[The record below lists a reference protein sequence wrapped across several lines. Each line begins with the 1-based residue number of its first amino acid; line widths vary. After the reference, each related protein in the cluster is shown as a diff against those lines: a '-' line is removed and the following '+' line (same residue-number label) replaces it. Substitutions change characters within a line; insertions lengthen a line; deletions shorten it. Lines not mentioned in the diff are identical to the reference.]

1 MAEEVKEPKKEKKA
15 PAAAVESADAEAK
28 TPKARKK
35 VKRNVAS
42 GFAHVVATFNNTI
55 ITFTDQQGNVLCWSS
70 SGSKGFKGS
79 RKSTPFA
86 AQMAGE
92 DAARKAK
99 DCGMRS
105 VIVHVKGPGVGRESA
120 LRAIAN
126 SGLKIS
132 YIRDITPIPHNGCR
146 PPKKRRV

>member
-15 PAAAVESADAEAK
+15 APAAAEA
-28 TPKARKK
+28 TEAAAAPKARKK
-35 VKRNVAS
+35 GKRNVAS
-42 GFAHVVATFNNTI
+42 GVAHVVATFNNTI
-55 ITFTDQQGNVLCWSS
+55 ITFTDPQGNVLCWSS

-92 DAARKAK
+92 EAARKAK

-105 VIVHVKGPGVGRESA
+105 VVVHVKGPGVGRESA

-126 SGLKIS
+126 SGIKIT
-132 YIRDITPIPHNGCR
+132 YIRDVTAIPHNGCR